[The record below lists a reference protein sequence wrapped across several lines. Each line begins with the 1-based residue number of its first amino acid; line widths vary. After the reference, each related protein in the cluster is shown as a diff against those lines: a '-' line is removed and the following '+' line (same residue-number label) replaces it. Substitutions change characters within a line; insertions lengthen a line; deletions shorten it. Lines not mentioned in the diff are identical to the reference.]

1 MKLPMTTNNI
11 CVSLKRL
18 SLVLTA
24 GIALGIGKAGASAPP
39 NDDFTNAIALSGD
52 AGSLPGNT
60 TVGATLQTGEPV
72 CGYDTTTNTVWFKW
86 TCTTSGMFTLS
97 TTGSTNPDSAE
108 WDAVVGVYTGTALT
122 DLVLVPDLA
131 NGNPQ
136 DTGYDEIITL
146 PVTSGSTYYFQ
157 LGGDSGAPPQDAT
170 NILLTWSLVIPPPP
184 TVIDISNATTPVL
197 PSNTGAG
204 VNINNSVGTGNTG
217 RLIGTTQ
224 TYWGSGGATVPL
236 DLNGNSLI
244 IDSGNGN
251 NMTIRGPISGNGTL
265 IFQSSGNNPMHVS
278 GANGNTYTGT
288 TTISNAIVSLE
299 KSSGNALQ
307 GTITLNNTAARLNW
321 AASNQISD
329 DSDVTLS
336 ASSAV
341 LNLAGN
347 TDTINNLHLVTGSS
361 VNTGV
366 GGILKVA
373 KLFING
379 IQQPEVAY
387 IVGDGYV
394 LGSGYIE
401 VGASGP
407 PIIASA
413 PVTPAAP
420 VPTDGLTNVNPAF
433 LAKLDWADCA
443 EATSFDV
450 YLVPATDPDPVPGI
464 TPVTA
469 NVALS
474 EYTLSPQVLSLTSY
488 KWMVVAKNSVGT
500 SPGPLWTFTTLD
512 RRDISGSLTMNLDAI
527 VGAGPARLIGDA
539 TTIWWGTTAV
549 SSVDLNGHQFTINTG
564 GGNPQSYNGAITGP
578 GTLRMQGRDDA
589 SWYPDMLLGGTQ
601 ANTPDGVTI
610 NKGRVVLNKTD
621 GVDALAGPITV
632 NPGGGQTV
640 IIQLLKGNQINDAST
655 ITSTGGAGRFSLVL
669 GDFNETISGLTIK
682 TGDTINTGSVTGG
695 VLTVGAL
702 TVNGSVM
709 PSGTY
714 TASDSTFVTGIGSVV
729 VPGAGSPYQIW
740 AAANAGGQSASEDFD
755 HDGVANGLKYFM
767 GAAGTISGANPPV
780 VTAGSVRTVT
790 WPRDPAAT
798 VSSWKVQVS
807 DDLATWN
814 DVVPPNASID
824 TTDPTKVIYTLPGG
838 AKQFCRLSVTP

>member
-1 MKLPMTTNNI
+1 MKIPMTTNNT

-18 SLVLTA
+18 SLALTA
-24 GIALGIGKAGASAPP
+24 GIALGIGNAGASAPL
-39 NDDFTNAIALSGD
+39 NDDFTNAIDLSGD
-52 AGSLPGNT
+52 AGSLSGNT
-60 TVGATLQTGEPV
+60 TIEATFQTGEPV
-72 CGYDTTTNTVWFKW
+72 CAYDTVTNTVWFKW
-86 TCTTSGMFTLS
+86 TCTTSGIFTLS
-97 TTGSTNPDSAE
+97 TKGSTNPDSTE
-108 WDAVVGVYTGTALT
+108 WDAVVGVYTGTALA
-122 DLVLVPDLA
+122 DLTLVPDLA

-136 DTGYDEIITL
+136 DTGYDETISL

-157 LGGDSGAPPQDAT
+157 LGGDSGAPPQNAT

-184 TVIDISNATTPVL
+184 GVVDISNATTPVL

-204 VNINNSVGTGNTG
+204 VNINNSVGTGNSG
-217 RLIGTTQ
+217 RLVGTTQ
-224 TYWGSGGATVPL
+224 TYWGSGGASVPL

-251 NMTIRGPISGNGTL
+251 NMTVRSPISGNGTL
-265 IFQSSGNNPMHVS
+265 IFQASGNNPMHVS
-278 GANGNTYTGT
+278 GATGNTYAGT

-307 GTITLNNTAARLNW
+307 GTITLNSAASRLNW

-329 DSDVTLS
+329 ASDVTLS
-336 ASSAV
+336 ASSAT
-341 LNLAGN
+341 LNLAGYS
-347 TDTINNLHLVTGSS
+347 DTINNLYLVTGSS

-373 KLFING
+373 NLFING

-387 IVGDGYV
+387 AVGDGYV

-407 PIIASA
+407 PIIETA
-413 PVTPAAP
+413 PVTPATP
-420 VPTDGLTNVNPAF
+420 VPTDGLASVEPAF
-433 LAKLDWADCA
+433 LAKLDWADCPG
-443 EATSFDV
+443 ATSFDV
-450 YLVPATDPDPVPGI
+450 YLVPETDPDPVPGT

-488 KWMVVAKNSVGT
+488 KWMVVAKNGIGT
-500 SPGPLWTFTTLD
+500 SVGPLWTFTTLD
-512 RRDISGSLTMNLDAI
+512 RRDISGSLTLNLDAI

-539 TTIWWGTTAV
+539 TTMWWSTTAV
-549 SSVDLNGHQFTINTG
+549 SGVDLNSHQFTINTG
-564 GGNPQSYNGAITGP
+564 GGNAQSYNGAITGP

-589 SWYPDMLLGGTQ
+589 TWYPDMLLGGTL
-601 ANTPDGVTI
+601 ANTPDGVII

-621 GVDALAGPITV
+621 GVDALAGSITV

-640 IIQLLKGNQINDAST
+640 IIQLLKGNQISDAST
-655 ITSTGGAGRFSLVL
+655 ITSTGGGSLSL
-669 GDFNETISGLTIK
+669 QLSDFNETISGLTLK
-682 TGDTINTGSVTGG
+682 TGDRVVTGAVTGG
-695 VLTVGAL
+695 VLTVSVL

-729 VPGAGSPYQIW
+729 VPDAGSPYQIW
-740 AAANAGGQSASEDFD
+740 ATANAGGQSASEDFD
-755 HDGVANGLKYFM
+755 HDGVANGLRYFM
-767 GAAGTISGANPPV
+767 GVAGTISGANPPV
-780 VTAGSVRTVT
+780 VTAGSIRTVT
-790 WPRDPAAT
+790 WPRDPAAA

-814 DVVPPNASID
+814 DIIPPDASID
-824 TTDPTKVIYTLPGG
+824 TTDPTKVVYTLPGG
-838 AKQFCRLSVTP
+838 VKQFCRLSVTP